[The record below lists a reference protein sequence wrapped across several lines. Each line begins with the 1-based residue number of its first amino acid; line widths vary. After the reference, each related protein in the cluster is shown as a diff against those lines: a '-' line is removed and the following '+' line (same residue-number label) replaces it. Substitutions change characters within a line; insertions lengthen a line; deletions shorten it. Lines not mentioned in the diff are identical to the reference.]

1 MKGCLLESKHF
12 TGRVAVNGA
21 RFLVSGRVQGV
32 WFRAATRE
40 RALALQLQ
48 GYAHNLA
55 DGGVEV
61 VATGDEQA
69 LAALEQWL
77 WQGPPLAKVAEVR
90 RQPLEAGA
98 SYEGFSTG

>member
-1 MKGCLLESKHF
+1 MS
-12 TGRVAVNGA
+12 GA

-48 GYAHNLA
+48 GLARNLR
-55 DGGVEV
+55 DGSVEV
-61 VATGDEQA
+61 LATGADEN
-69 LAALEQWL
+69 LDALEKWL
-77 WQGPPLAKVAEVR
+77 WQGPPLAKVSAVQ

-98 SYEGFSTG
+98 AYTGFETG

>member
-1 MKGCLLESKHF
+1 MS
-12 TGRVAVNGA
+12 GA

-48 GYAHNLA
+48 GVAKNLP

-61 VATGDEQA
+61 LAIGADDA
-69 LAALEQWL
+69 LDALEQWL
-77 WQGPPLAKVAEVR
+77 WQGPPLAKVAQVQ
-90 RQPLEAGA
+90 RQSLEAGVT
-98 SYEGFSTG
+98 YEGFDTR